1 MAETLTSALTLLHVT
16 KAFGAV
22 SAVSDL
28 TMVVNR
34 GELFGLMGPDGA
46 GKSTTLRLWCGLL
59 APDSGEVRV
68 NGTDPRTARRHATA
82 SIGYVSQRF
91 SLYADLSIDENIA
104 FFARLHDVP
113 DFTAE
118 RDRLLDL
125 TGLRPFRDR
134 LAGRLSGGMKQKLAL
149 SCTLVHRPDVLILD
163 EPTTGVDPVARREFR
178 ALIRE
183 CRDQGMTVVLATP
196 YVDEADACDRVA
208 LLREGRL
215 LAVGTPTELKDLVR
229 ARHSPNRVPTLDDV
243 FMDLAVGGTV

>member
-1 MAETLTSALTLLHVT
+1 VTPALSLTHVS
-16 KAFGAV
+16 KSFGATL
-22 SAVSDL
+22 AVDDV
-28 TMVVNR
+28 TVHIDR
-34 GELFGLMGPDGA
+34 GELVGLMGPDGA

-59 APDSGEVRV
+59 KPDSGEVRV
-68 NGTDPRTARRHATA
+68 DGADPRQVRHRAVA

-91 SLYADLSIDENIA
+91 SLYGDLSIDENIA
-104 FFARLHDVP
+104 FFARLHGVN

-118 RDRLLDL
+118 RNRLLDL
-125 TGLRPFRDR
+125 TGLRPFRER
-134 LAGRLSGGMKQKLAL
+134 LASRLSGGMKQKLAL

-183 CRDQGMTVVLATP
+183 CNEQGMTIVLATP
-196 YVDEADACDRVA
+196 YMDEADTCHRVA

-229 ARHSPNRVPTLDDV
+229 PRHTTPTLDDV
-243 FMDLAVGGTV
+243 FIDLAVGGTV

>member
-1 MAETLTSALTLLHVT
+1 MTPALSFSHVSKSFGTT
-16 KAFGAV
+16 KAVDDATLSV
-22 SAVSDL
+22 E
-28 TMVVNR
+28 R

-68 NGTDPRTARRHATA
+68 GEADPRHARHGTVA

-91 SLYADLSIDENIA
+91 SLYGDLSIDENIA
-104 FFARLHDVP
+104 FFARLHGVTT
-113 DFTAE
+113 FTDE
-118 RDRLLDL
+118 RNRLLDL

-134 LAGRLSGGMKQKLAL
+134 LASRLSGGMKQKLAL
-149 SCTLVHRPDVLILD
+149 SCTLVHRPAVLILD

-183 CRDQGMTVVLATP
+183 CNEQGMTIVLATP
-196 YVDEADACDRVA
+196 YMDEADTCHRVA

-215 LAVGTPTELKDLVR
+215 LAVGTPAELKDLVR
-229 ARHSPNRVPTLDDV
+229 ANHAAPTLDDV
-243 FMDLAVGGTV
+243 FIDLAVGGTA